1 MLDYMRMNLDRL
13 RKDILT
19 KILIKIT
26 QKMII
31 DYGKKKKNN
40 KKLKIAKNKHD
51 DRFMLEESD

>member
-1 MLDYMRMNLDRL
+1 MFDYMRMNLDRL

-19 KILIKIT
+19 KLLIKIT

-31 DYGKKKKNN
+31 YYGKKKKNN